1 MRFTRV
7 FIGVCVI
14 ALVVVPA
21 ALALRF
27 TDDAYRPAVGE
38 TGKAY
43 NWSFTG
49 AGGCGPALP
58 YQYRILDGSLP
69 PGLVLDKSG
78 LVHGTPTQTGSYH
91 IWVELSDE
99 NPPSASWCRPSTAQ
113 RDFTFTVIPGL
124 NIAQRQSSLG
134 GAAVNQ
140 PYSFQLTATG
150 GGTLQWSVLTGK
162 LPAGLSLNSS
172 TGLISGT
179 PTATGDSTFKIQV
192 KDLSSPRTDSQTY
205 TLSVVQPLQIA
216 SAKTKVGEV
225 GIALELG
232 PTASGGK
239 PDYTWSAE
247 GLPAGLKLDAKTGAI
262 SGTPTAAGKAAVK
275 LTATDAIGLKAT
287 LNLSLNV
294 VPKLLLA
301 RQALRSAKAGG
312 AYGAV
317 IRKTGGARPFQWT
330 MTGAP
335 KGLKLN
341 ARTGRL
347 TGTPTKAGTYRVRVQ
362 VGDVLGGLSSRTFVL
377 KVKG

>member
-27 TDDAYRPAVGE
+27 TDDAYHPAVGE

-58 YQYRILDGSLP
+58 YQYRILDGGLP
-69 PGLVLDKSG
+69 PGLVMDKSG

-99 NPPSASWCRPSTAQ
+99 NPPSQSWCRPSTAQ
-113 RDFTFTVIPGL
+113 RDFTFSVIPGL
-124 NIAQRQSSLG
+124 NIVQKQSSLG
-134 GAAVNQ
+134 GAALNQ
-140 PYSFQLTATG
+140 PYSLQLTTTG
-150 GGTLQWSVLTGK
+150 GGTLQWSVLTGA
-162 LPAGLSLNSS
+162 LPTGLSLNTS

-179 PTATGDSTFKIQV
+179 PTATGDFTFKIQV

-205 TLSVVQPLQIA
+205 TLSVVQPLAIA
-216 SAKTKVGEV
+216 LGKTKVGEV
-225 GIALELG
+225 GIPLELG
-232 PTASGGK
+232 PAASGGK
-239 PDYTWSAE
+239 PGYAWSAE
-247 GLPAGLKLDAKTGAI
+247 GLPVGLQVDAKTGAI
-262 SGTPTAAGKAAVK
+262 SGTPKEAGKAAVK
-275 LTATDAIGLKAT
+275 LTVTDSIGLKTT
-287 LNLSLNV
+287 LDVSLNI
-294 VPKLLLA
+294 VPKLALA
-301 RQALRSAKAGG
+301 KQTLKGAKVGG
-312 AYGAV
+312 VYGA
-317 IRKTGGARPFQWT
+317 ILHKAGGARPFRWT

-341 ARTGRL
+341 ALTGRL
-347 TGTPTKAGTYRVRVQ
+347 TGTPTKAGTYRLRVQ
-362 VGDVLGGLSSRTFVL
+362 VGDVLGALSSRTFVL
-377 KVKG
+377 KVAA